1 MERPVAFITGAGSGI
16 GRAAAVLLARE
27 GYRLALV
34 GRRANRLTETGAIIG
49 KNAEHIEIAADV
61 GRADQALAAI
71 DRCEC
76 KWGRLD
82 ALINNAGLAPMK
94 PIGEHTP
101 ELIEEVYRIN
111 ALAPAWLI
119 AKAWPRFQRQFEQS
133 GRGGCVVNVA
143 TQGID
148 DPYPGFF
155 GYAAAKAAAAVMI
168 KSVGKE
174 GAAIAVRGF
183 AIAPGA
189 VETDMLRAV
198 VPESV
203 VPASETMKPEDVART
218 IVECVRGD
226 HDARNGETIRLKGR

>member
-1 MERPVAFITGAGSGI
+1 MERPVALVTGAGSGI

-34 GRRANRLTETGAIIG
+34 GRRAERLDETAVLLGSG
-49 KNAEHIEIAADV
+49 VEHIEIGADV
-61 GRADQALAAI
+61 GRADQARAAI

-82 ALINNAGLAPMK
+82 VLVNNAGLAPLK
-94 PIGEHTP
+94 PIAEHTP
-101 ELIEEVYRIN
+101 ELIEEVYRVN
-111 ALAPAWLI
+111 ALGPAWLI
-119 AKAWPRFQRQFEQS
+119 ATAWQQFQKQFERE

-155 GYAAAKAAAAVMI
+155 AYAAAKAAAAVMI
-168 KSVGKE
+168 KSVAKE
-174 GAAIAVRGF
+174 GAPIGVRGF

-189 VETDMLRAV
+189 VETEMLRAI

-203 VPASETMKPEDVART
+203 VPASETMRPEDVARV
-218 IVECVRGD
+218 IVECVRGERD
-226 HDARNGETIRLKGR
+226 DMNGETIRLKGR